1 MGNMKI
7 RDPHPIK
14 VRRMDFEFGADIPDD
29 WAADNPILTALLSA
43 LSGSFP
49 AGERFFIDSVR
60 HFMDQVEDPEL
71 RKRVRGFVGQEA
83 SHTKEHLNF
92 NRFLDERGFF
102 AKMVEEKVEAGI
114 AKVKEMS
121 TPEECL
127 AHTVALEHMTAFL
140 ASSILENPEF
150 LERMHPTVAEFWA
163 WHAIE
168 EIEHRSVAFD
178 VYQKVVGDEALRRRM
193 MTRTTI
199 LFSILNG
206 YRTLLILQKRGT
218 LFDLPAWAEAYS
230 LLFGKEKGALRRSWP
245 LFRAFYRR
253 DFHPDEHDNDGIVAK
268 AKQYY
273 LGAAA

>member
-1 MGNMKI
+1 
-7 RDPHPIK
+7 
-14 VRRMDFEFGADIPDD
+14 MDFEFGSDIPDN
-29 WAADNPILTALLSA
+29 WAADNPILSALLAA

-60 HFMDQVEDPEL
+60 HFMDRVEDPEL

-92 NRFLDERGFF
+92 NRFLDARGFH
-102 AKMVEEKVEAGI
+102 AKMVEERVETGLARL
-114 AKVKEMS
+114 KELS
-121 TPEECL
+121 TPEQCL

-150 LERMHPTVAEFWA
+150 LERMHPTVAAFWA

-178 VYQKVVGDEALRRRM
+178 VYQKAVGDASLRRMM

-199 LFSILNG
+199 FFSILNG
-206 YRTLLILQKRGT
+206 YRTLLILQKRGA
-218 LFDLPAWAEAYS
+218 LLDLPAWVEAYS
-230 LLFGKEKGALRRSWP
+230 LLFGKEKGALRRAWP
-245 LFRAFYRR
+245 LFRAFYRE
-253 DFHPDEHDNDGIVAK
+253 DFHPDEHDNDEIVEAAK
-268 AKQYY
+268 RRY

>member
-1 MGNMKI
+1 MGIMKT
-7 RDPHPIK
+7 REPHTIK
-14 VRRMDFEFGADIPDD
+14 VRRMDFEFTPDIPDNY
-29 WAADNPILTALLSA
+29 AADNPILSALLAA

-60 HFMDQVEDPEL
+60 HFMDEVHDPEL

-102 AKMVEEKVEAGI
+102 AKMIEERVEAGI
-114 AKVKEMS
+114 GKLKEMS
-121 TPEECL
+121 TPEQCL

-140 ASSILENPEF
+140 ASAILENPE
-150 LERMHPTVAEFWA
+150 LLNRMHPTVAAFWA

-178 VYQKVVGDEALRRRM
+178 VYKAVVDDEKLRRHM

-199 LFSILNG
+199 LFSLLNG
-206 YRTLLILQKRGT
+206 YRTFLILKRRGT
-218 LFDLPAWAEAYS
+218 LTDLPAWREAYT
-230 LLFGKEKGALRRSWP
+230 LMFGKKGALRRTWP
-245 LFRAFYRR
+245 LFRAYYRE
-253 DFHPDEHDNDGIVAK
+253 DFHPDQHDNDAIVAA
-268 AKQYY
+268 AKEKY
-273 LGAAA
+273 LGSAA

>member
-1 MGNMKI
+1 MGIMKT
-7 RDPHPIK
+7 REPHTIK
-14 VRRMDFEFGADIPDD
+14 VRRMDFEFTPDIPDNY
-29 WAADNPILTALLSA
+29 AADNPILSALLAA

-60 HFMDQVEDPEL
+60 HFMDEVHDPEL

-102 AKMVEEKVEAGI
+102 AKMIEERVEADIG
-114 AKVKEMS
+114 KLKEMS
-121 TPEECL
+121 TPEQCL

-140 ASSILENPEF
+140 ASAILENPE
-150 LERMHPTVAEFWA
+150 LLNRMHPTVASFWA

-178 VYQKVVGDEALRRRM
+178 VYKAVVDDEKLRRHM

-199 LFSILNG
+199 LFSLLNG
-206 YRTLLILQKRGT
+206 YRTFLILKRRGT
-218 LFDLPAWAEAYS
+218 LTDLPAWREAYT
-230 LLFGKEKGALRRSWP
+230 LMFGKKGALRRTWP
-245 LFRAFYRR
+245 LFRAYYRE
-253 DFHPDEHDNDGIVAK
+253 DFHPDQHDNDAIVAA
-268 AKQYY
+268 AKEKY
-273 LGAAA
+273 LRSAA

>member
-1 MGNMKI
+1 MGIMKT
-7 RDPHPIK
+7 REPHTIK
-14 VRRMDFEFGADIPDD
+14 VRRMDFEFTPDIPDNY
-29 WAADNPILTALLSA
+29 AADNPILSALLAA

-60 HFMDQVEDPEL
+60 HFMDEVHDPEL

-102 AKMVEEKVEAGI
+102 AKMIEERVEAGI
-114 AKVKEMS
+114 GKLKEMS
-121 TPEECL
+121 TPEQCL

-140 ASSILENPEF
+140 ASAILENPE
-150 LERMHPTVAEFWA
+150 LLNRMHPTVAAFWA

-178 VYQKVVGDEALRRRM
+178 VYKAVVDDEKLRRHM

-199 LFSILNG
+199 LFSLLNG
-206 YRTLLILQKRGT
+206 YRTFLILKRRGT
-218 LFDLPAWAEAYS
+218 LTDLPAWREAYT
-230 LLFGKEKGALRRSWP
+230 LMFGKKGALRRTWP
-245 LFRAFYRR
+245 LFRAYYRE
-253 DFHPDEHDNDGIVAK
+253 DFHPDQHDNDAIVAA
-268 AKQYY
+268 AKEKY
-273 LGAAA
+273 LGSAV

>member
-1 MGNMKI
+1 MGIMKT
-7 RDPHPIK
+7 REPHTIK
-14 VRRMDFEFGADIPDD
+14 VRRMDFEFTPDIPDNY
-29 WAADNPILTALLSA
+29 AADNPILSALLAA

-60 HFMDQVEDPEL
+60 HFMDEVHDPEL

-102 AKMVEEKVEAGI
+102 AKMIEERVEAGI
-114 AKVKEMS
+114 GKLKEMS
-121 TPEECL
+121 TPEQCL

-140 ASSILENPEF
+140 ASAILENPE
-150 LERMHPTVAEFWA
+150 LLNRMHPTVAAFWA

-178 VYQKVVGDEALRRRM
+178 VYKAVVDDEKLRRHM

-199 LFSILNG
+199 LFSLLNG
-206 YRTLLILQKRGT
+206 YRTFLILKRRGT
-218 LFDLPAWAEAYS
+218 LTDLPAWREAYT
-230 LLFGKEKGALRRSWP
+230 LMFGKKGALRRTWP
-245 LFRAFYRR
+245 LFRAYYRE
-253 DFHPDEHDNDGIVAK
+253 DFHPDQHDNDAIVAA
-268 AKQYY
+268 AKEKY
-273 LGAAA
+273 LRSAA